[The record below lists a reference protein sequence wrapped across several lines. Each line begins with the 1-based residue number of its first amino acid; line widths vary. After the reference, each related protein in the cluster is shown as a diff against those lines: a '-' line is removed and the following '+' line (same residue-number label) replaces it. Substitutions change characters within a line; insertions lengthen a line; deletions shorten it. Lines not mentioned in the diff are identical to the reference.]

1 MSRPH
6 VVTHSRTFA
15 VAVDEAY
22 RIVAPMPLPGLFVR
36 GFLAIPA
43 IREVRDQTG
52 PEWGTERGHSRDL
65 VMADGGTVREELV
78 SVDPP
83 HSFAYEL
90 SEITGA
96 MKPLVT
102 EVNGEWRFVPEGTG
116 TRITWTWR
124 LHPRSALTA
133 LVLPVIGLMWQG
145 FARHAFDRLAVILGP
160 LPR

>member
-65 VMADGGTVREELV
+65 VMADGGTV
-78 SVDPP
+78 
-83 HSFAYEL
+83 
-90 SEITGA
+90 
-96 MKPLVT
+96 
-102 EVNGEWRFVPEGTG
+102 
-116 TRITWTWR
+116 
-124 LHPRSALTA
+124 PRSWSPSTHRTA
-133 LVLPVIGLMWQG
+133 SPTSS
-145 FARHAFDRLAVILGP
+145 
-160 LPR
+160 PRSPER